1 MTMFTPNTYN
11 SLVALREA
19 SILEAHSDTTI
30 DNIDVFGWFEGNP
43 YTVKYVYDDVS
54 EAEYA
59 VAGDCIDVE
68 YVEEQGA
75 LEALRKI
82 VRDNDKDGE
91 GIHMEADELLCSL
104 LEDKYPQ
111 LVKEFKSLNKWYA

>member
-1 MTMFTPNTYN
+1 MFSPQIYN

-19 SILEAHSDTTI
+19 SILGAHSNTTI

-82 VRDNDKDGE
+82 VRDNDKDWE
-91 GIHMEADELLCSL
+91 VIHMEADELLCSL